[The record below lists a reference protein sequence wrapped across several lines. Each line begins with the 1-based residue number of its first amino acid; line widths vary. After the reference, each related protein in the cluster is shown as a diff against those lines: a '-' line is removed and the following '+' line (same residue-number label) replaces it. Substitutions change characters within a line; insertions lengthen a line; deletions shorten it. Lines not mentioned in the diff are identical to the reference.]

1 MCVCE
6 LGSKDLER
14 EDVCA
19 LAAHSEAFFFRFF
32 LYRGGEGEEELM
44 VSVPLTFLN
53 SKIAPQGTAKPD
65 VTVGP
70 PALYF
75 PMPI

>member
-1 MCVCE
+1 
-6 LGSKDLER
+6 
-14 EDVCA
+14 
-19 LAAHSEAFFFRFF
+19 
-32 LYRGGEGEEELM
+32 M